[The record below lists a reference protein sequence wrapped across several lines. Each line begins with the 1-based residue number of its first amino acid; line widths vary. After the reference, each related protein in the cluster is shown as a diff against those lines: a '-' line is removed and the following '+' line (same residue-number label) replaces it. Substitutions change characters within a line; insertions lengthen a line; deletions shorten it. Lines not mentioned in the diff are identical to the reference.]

1 MPAATLGADR
11 AGSSRA
17 GFWLLQAQAETFL
30 SNFLALLL
38 ILVHIFT
45 NWHFK
50 AADGF
55 AFSFQKSCCG
65 LVTQRWPSSFRVVLS
80 IVSAIVFKIIMC
92 FWHQLESGIK
102 SLRIK
107 LKMEGRAWQD
117 HVGANEFTRAGK
129 PKKPPL
135 KWRARAK
142 SHGTEHRKSASL
154 LLCLLPLVWR

>member
-65 LVTQRWPSSFRVVLS
+65 LVTQLWPSSFRVVLS
-80 IVSAIVFKIIMC
+80 VVSAIVFKIIIC

-102 SLRIK
+102 SLSLQEERDEDPAA
-107 LKMEGRAWQD
+107 LPAHFLLLARPFLAQ
-117 HVGANEFTRAGK
+117 VGALDPSSST
-129 PKKPPL
+129 
-135 KWRARAK
+135 W
-142 SHGTEHRKSASL
+142 
-154 LLCLLPLVWR
+154 LPLSWTGYLRVLHSSMSTGF